1 MESSHHYHQSI
12 ASEFGINNSCNSLS
26 SSSSLLHS
34 DQSTSLIAIT
44 NKLGHDL
51 EEIRQR
57 SLDSLESKLD
67 NQLINEDDLG
77 ASSRDLF
84 IKLLEILKK
93 PECSR
98 QHEKVI
104 GILKKLI
111 KCKAAVNNL
120 LFVNGLSVLNKLKVE
135 LNETRLR
142 GDVEYLVE
150 QLMDK
155 IAEFGSNM
163 PAKSTLSFDSS
174 QSFHSLDSDKSIK
187 PQLIS
192 SSHSQISNSSQTSH
206 ENTLL
211 AYSNNNSN
219 NSQNSMTNN
228 NDKSNTI
235 SHKSNLT
242 KVSNILIIF

>member
-1 MESSHHYHQSI
+1 MESSHQSI
-12 ASEFGINNSCNSLS
+12 ASEFGINNSCNSLSS

-84 IKLLEILKK
+84 IKLLEILNK

-163 PAKSTLSFDSS
+163 PAKSSTLSFDSS

-219 NSQNSMTNN
+219 NSQNSMTKN
-228 NDKSNTI
+228 NDKSNSI